1 MSNETITQD
10 SVTQAVESVKAEY
23 GRIVLAEIARRT
35 GLSMARIKRIRNNG
49 FVLKPNWNSG
59 KHRAAKLDPYK
70 SIIIEKFLKQGITNS
85 VVIQEN
91 LVRLGYNGSNTTV
104 RDFVRE
110 NRSLV
115 PAPRVLA
122 VQNPNRGR
130 RYSSGPGEMFQMD
143 WGFVNVEDGLDGI
156 WKCACF
162 AMVCHHCSLRYV
174 EFFPSAKQ
182 ENLFIGMIHAFM
194 LMGVPKCVLT
204 DNMKSVVN
212 KRLEDGIPVWNKE
225 YGEFQEAIGFETR
238 LCKVAHPFTKGKVER
253 LVRYMKD
260 NFIQGRRFLNISEL
274 NREARIWCHERNVKK
289 LRETGKVPQEI
300 HCREEHF
307 GSLPPANVLIPYT
320 SPLRKISYDG
330 FVNYE
335 NRRYGV
341 PLRYSGREA
350 RVCRTGETIVI
361 SDPVTYETIVT
372 HVVDWSRKPKICA
385 GQWDADAAIEE
396 SPTAP
401 VRATLHIEKAQGT
414 VGNDRFSRFSILSR
428 GGKR

>member
-1 MSNETITQD
+1 MSNEIITQE

-35 GLSMARIKRIRNNG
+35 GLSMAKIKRIRDNG
-49 FVLKPNWNSG
+49 FVLKPNGNSG
-59 KHRAAKLDPYK
+59 RHRATKLDPYK
-70 SIIIEKFLKQGITNS
+70 TVIIEKFLKQGITNS

-212 KRLEDGIPVWNKE
+212 KRLEDGTPVWNRE

-260 NFIQGRRFLNISEL
+260 NFIQGRRFL